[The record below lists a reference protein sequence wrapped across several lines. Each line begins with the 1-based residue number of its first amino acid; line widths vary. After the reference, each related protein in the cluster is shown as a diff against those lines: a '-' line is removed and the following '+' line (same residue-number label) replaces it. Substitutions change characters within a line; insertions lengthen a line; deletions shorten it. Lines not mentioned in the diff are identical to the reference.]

1 MRSKRSKV
9 LHEVGRLPL
18 VRHVG
23 RAALQAGAD
32 RLALIVGRDGDEVA
46 AAVRRDSETVA
57 VFEQRERLG
66 TGHAVLAAREAIE
79 QGFDDIVVL
88 FGDTPLLTA
97 NTIER
102 ARAELFKGA
111 DVCVIGFRPADP
123 TGYGRLVETEGEL
136 VAIREEKDA
145 SESERLIGFCNA
157 GIMAFAGRDALD
169 LLTAIGNENAK
180 GEYYLTDI
188 VEIARGRGRRVVA
201 IEAPVAE
208 TIGVNNRSELAEVEA
223 LWQAFA
229 RERMMISGVTLIDPG
244 TVFFAYDTELGED
257 VTVEPNVWFG
267 PGVSVGEGA
276 VIHAFCHLEGA
287 RIGPDA
293 SIGPFARLRPGTDLA
308 ETAKVGNFCEVK
320 NTSVSRGAKIN
331 HLSYVGDASVGA
343 EANIG
348 AGTITCNYDGALKH
362 LTEIGEKA
370 FIGSNSALVAPVRIG
385 REAYV
390 GSGSVVTEDVPDE
403 ALALARGRQVNKHGR
418 GKAIAEK
425 NRAAKAAKKATKSDR

>member
-23 RAALQAGAD
+23 RAALEAGAD

-46 AAVRRDSETVA
+46 AAVRRDSDDVA

-66 TGHAVLAAREAIE
+66 TGHAVLAARTAIE

-97 NTIER
+97 HTIER
-102 ARAELFKGA
+102 ARAELANGA

-123 TGYGRLVETEGEL
+123 TGYGRLVENKGEL

-169 LLTAIGNENAK
+169 LLDAIGNENAK
-180 GEYYLTDI
+180 REYYLTDI
-188 VEIARGRGRRVVA
+188 VEIARGKGRRVVA

-229 RERMMISGVTLIDPG
+229 RERMMIAGATLIDPG
-244 TVFFAYDTELGED
+244 TVFF
-257 VTVEPNVWFG
+257 EPNVWFG

-320 NTSVSRGAKIN
+320 NASVARGAKIN
-331 HLSYVGDASVGA
+331 HLSYIGDANVGA
-343 EANIG
+343 DANIG

-403 ALALARGRQVNKHGR
+403 ALAIARGRQVNKDGR
-418 GKAIAEK
+418 GKAIAER
-425 NRAAKAAKKATKSDR
+425 NRAAKAAKKFT